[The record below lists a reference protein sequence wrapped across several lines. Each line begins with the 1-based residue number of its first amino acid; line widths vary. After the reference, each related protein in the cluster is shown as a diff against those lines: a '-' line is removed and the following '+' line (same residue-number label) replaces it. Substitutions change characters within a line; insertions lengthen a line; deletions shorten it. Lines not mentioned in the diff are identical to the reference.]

1 MITASTW
8 LVLAH
13 LLPGICRAS
22 PIYDPAVARRMLLH
36 SDAAY
41 CGDDLGHGSTTWT
54 KDFSCDPC
62 KSVDGGAV
70 TIVGVAQGGGRDA
83 FAYVATT
90 DQGDTIVSFRGS
102 VLPKNYEDDQ
112 DAVLA
117 PWKRAD
123 HTLVHRGFVR
133 SYESIR
139 EQVVTLV
146 QKALAMTTQGV
157 SSKVDSF
164 VYVTGHSLGA
174 AQSTIAAVDL
184 AATFPSRKVVVYNFG
199 DLRVGD
205 KAFVALYNTSVAA
218 SFRVVHRYDEVP
230 QIVPRLLYHH
240 VPTEVWYM
248 DDSVGNYTICN
259 GSGEDAACQDSVPY
273 SQLGWRD
280 HDFYLHHA
288 MWCCEGFLNSS
299 ATCSFPFPNGPK

>member
-1 MITASTW
+1 MITLQAW
-8 LVLAH
+8 LVLV
-13 LLPGICRAS
+13 LPGICRAS
-22 PIYDPAVARRMLLH
+22 VSSPYDPVVARRMLLH

-41 CGDDLGHGSTTWT
+41 CGDDLGHGSTNWT
-54 KDFSCDPC
+54 NDFSCDPC
-62 KSVDGGAV
+62 KSVDGSAV
-70 TIVGVAQGGGRDA
+70 TIIGVAQGGGRDA

-90 DQGDTIVSFRGS
+90 HDGDIIVSFRGS

-123 HTLVHRGFVR
+123 NTLVHRGFVR

-139 EQVVTLV
+139 DKVMGLV
-146 QKALAMTTQGV
+146 RKALAMATQGV
-157 SSKVDSF
+157 SAQRNSLF
-164 VYVTGHSLGA
+164 VTGHSLGA

-184 AATFPSRKVVVYNFG
+184 AGTFPSRRVVVYNFG

-205 KAFVALYNTSVAA
+205 KAFVTLYNASVAA

-240 VPTEVWYM
+240 VPAEVWYR
-248 DDSVGNYTICN
+248 DDGLLNYTVCD
-259 GSGEDAACQDSVPY
+259 GSGEDPSCQDSVPY
-273 SQLGWRD
+273 SRLGWRD

-288 MWCCEGFLNSS
+288 MWCCKGYVNSS
-299 ATCSFPFPNGPK
+299 AECSFPFPNGPK